1 MKMKKI
7 MKKVSVL
14 VTLCMIMT
22 TLSAQPIFAAGTYTV
37 DNGGVRLP
45 QSLHNERLHVI
56 RCLKCHRCLG
66 S

>member
-1 MKMKKI
+1 MKKI

-37 DNGGVRLP
+37 DNGGYDYR
-45 QSLHNERLHVI
+45 SL
-56 RCLKCHRCLG
+56 CTTSGCM
-66 S
+66 